1 VLGSL
6 TRESNVITGATEV
19 GRFQKSQLPTR
30 FDVPAPRLNPLVAS
44 ASVSA
49 RGEKDAVALR
59 WGSPTTAEA
68 SGLSDAVLDAL
79 LARARRQVSKFPDSS
94 RLRTNLALA
103 LMNAGRLEEAA
114 CELTAALAVDPD
126 DYVSAVALARVQALR
141 GELEQART
149 LYERVLA
156 RHPGDQTILASL
168 AYIALQLDD
177 HARAEA
183 LLSAALS
190 MDPEQ
195 PLSHFLLGVVRL
207 RKGDGKAAIRELRAA
222 TRLDVRRA
230 VFHQALGVAYALG
243 EDYVRAER
251 SFRAAFTLSPSSPA
265 ITYGLCRALIRLSK
279 ADEAAGILKPLVE
292 RHPDDLEAR
301 RLLALSYL
309 ELQKYANARSQ
320 LEAIL
325 TGFGGLLSAEE
336 RARISGD
343 IAATFLFERNLDEA
357 EPRLRRAIEI
367 DPRAS
372 ALPYENLARLH
383 MWRNEPVEAL
393 AVLNRAAD
401 TFPERQMT
409 RALMSSVYARL
420 DRFAD
425 AIAVLRPLYESG
437 NAIVEV
443 YAGLSWAYSWTGDL
457 DSALEVS
464 KPGYSRFRKVPG
476 MVNNLA
482 YTYLRLGQVAEARS
496 VLKSLPRHAELG
508 VELTATRGL
517 LRLWEQDLEDAR
529 ELYLRASEMASQ
541 AGDRDLARRVRQKMH
556 LELARFFVRTGDT
569 HAARRELRRG
579 MAVRVEGL
587 SYTRHLEQMEAE
599 LSAGLPISP

>member
-1 VLGSL
+1 M
-6 TRESNVITGATEV
+6 ITGATEV

-30 FDVPAPRLNPLVAS
+30 FDVPAPRVNPLVAS

-49 RGEKDAVALR
+49 RGERGSVGLR
-59 WGSPTTAEA
+59 WTSPTTAEA
-68 SGLSDAVLDAL
+68 SRLTDAVDSAL
-79 LARARRQVSKFPDSS
+79 IARARQQVGKFPDSS
-94 RLRTNLALA
+94 RVRTNLALA
-103 LMNAGRLEEAA
+103 LMNAGLLEQAA
-114 CELTAALAVDPD
+114 CELTAALALDPD
-126 DYVSAVALARVQALR
+126 NYVTAVALARVQALR

-149 LYERVLA
+149 LYEGVLA
-156 RHPGDQTILASL
+156 RHPGDQTTLASL
-168 AYIALQLDD
+168 AYIALQSDD

-207 RKGDGKAAIRELRAA
+207 RKGNGEAAIRELRAA
-222 TRLDVRRA
+222 TRLDVRTA
-230 VFHQALGVAYALG
+230 VFHQALGVAYALR

-265 ITYGLCRALIRLSK
+265 ITYGLCRALIKLNK
-279 ADEAAGILKPLVE
+279 ADEAAGILKPQVE
-292 RHPDDLEAR
+292 RHPHDLEAR
-301 RLLALSYL
+301 RLLGLSYL

-325 TGFGGLLSAEE
+325 TGFGDLLSVEE

-367 DPRAS
+367 DLKAS

-383 MWRNEPVEAL
+383 MWRNEPADAL
-393 AVLNRAAD
+393 VVLDRAAD

-409 RALMSSVYARL
+409 RALMSNVYARL

-443 YAGLSWAYSWTGDL
+443 YGALSWTYTWTGDL
-457 DSALEVS
+457 DNALEVS
-464 KPGYSRFRKVPG
+464 KAGHSRFSKVPG

-482 YTYLRLGQVAEARS
+482 YTYLRLGQVAEARR
-496 VLKSLPRHAELG
+496 VLKSLPRHTELG

-517 LRLWEQDLEDAR
+517 LRLWEQDVKGAR
-529 ELYLRASEMASQ
+529 ELYVRASEMAGQ

-556 LELARFFVRTGDT
+556 LEFARFFVRSGDT
-569 HAARRELRRG
+569 YAARRELRRG
-579 MAVRVEGL
+579 MAVRVKGL
-587 SYTRHLEQMEAE
+587 SYTRHLEQLEAE
-599 LSAGLPISP
+599 LSAGAPISP